1 MPLALSI
8 KLVTIANCFSA
19 SEAPV
24 PARSKLHLSFPCFVN
39 LSIVKPS
46 STIIG
51 SDCFAKG
58 SADDKAFGLLTFFDK
73 VKYSKTFEICLSS
86 LNC

>member
-8 KLVTIANCFSA
+8 KLVTIASCLSA

-24 PARSKLHLSFPCFVN
+24 PARSKLNFSFPCLVKAP
-39 LSIVKPS
+39 IVKPS
-46 STIIG
+46 SSMIG

-58 SADDKAFGLLTFFDK
+58 SADDKAFGFSNLFDK
-73 VKYSKTFEICLSS
+73 VKYSKTFEVFLSS
-86 LNC
+86 VNC